1 MLRLD
6 PKEAPGRAS
15 TQEHFPRG
23 ESSSQLHHRETAG
36 QLQARPQ
43 GHLWHCS
50 LSDLPDFQH
59 IWTTSRRSWK
69 LPARFSCE

>member
-15 TQEHFPRG
+15 TQEHFPHG

-36 QLQARPQ
+36 QLQAGPQ

-50 LSDLPDFQH
+50 PFGPPGFPAHLDHFQKVLEAA
-59 IWTTSRRSWK
+59 SM
-69 LPARFSCE
+69 FFM

>member
-15 TQEHFPRG
+15 TQEHFSRG

-43 GHLWHCS
+43 GHLWHRS
-50 LSDLPDFQH
+50 PSDLPDFQH
-59 IWTTSRRSWK
+59 IWTPSRRSWK
-69 LPARFSCE
+69 LPAHFSRE